1 MVERVGLSI
10 DSKLLS
16 RFDKWMSGKGYT
28 SRSEAVRD
36 LIRKALVEEE
46 WGEASGEVAGAVFLV
61 YDHEMRDLSQ
71 KLTAHQHRHHELI
84 ISSTHVHMDER
95 NCLEVLILKGPSG
108 KIKHLAD
115 SLISAHG
122 VKHGRFMATT
132 TGKEIP

>member
-16 RFDKWMSGKGYT
+16 RFDEWLSQRGYT
-28 SRSEAVRD
+28 ARSEAVRD

-46 WGEASGEVAGAVFLV
+46 WTEAEGEVAGAIFLV

-71 KLTAHQHRHHELI
+71 RLTAEQHRHHKLI
-84 ISSTHVHMDER
+84 ISSTHVHMDEH
-95 NCLEVLILKGPSG
+95 NCLEILILRGTAPE
-108 KIKHLAD
+108 IKHLAD
-115 SLISAHG
+115 SLISARG
-122 VKHGRFMATT
+122 VKHGRLIATT